1 MPGRGSHGRF
11 LPASAPWP
19 IREYPRLIRGS
30 RGSHKH
36 GKLSFPPI
44 THHSG
49 LPHSASSHQILLGG
63 LSPVGNTI
71 FSITRHPLLPHGY
84 FFLITRHPSLATA
97 PPSIKYCWEDCRL
110 WEILF
115 FPSRV
120 IPCFPTAPPPIK
132 YCPEDCP
139 LWEILFFPSSTF
151 PWFLRGLPLD
161 WAVPPLVRAT
171 LPLMLLVS

>member
-30 RGSHKH
+30 RGSRKR

-44 THHSG
+44 TRHSG
-49 LPHSASSHQILLGG
+49 LPHGASSHQILSGG

-97 PPSIKYCWEDCRL
+97 PPSIKYCWEDCRP

-115 FPSRV
+115 LSIARHPLLPHGASAHQILSGGLSLVGNIIFPIKRLPLVPQGAPSRLGST
-120 IPCFPTAPPPIK
+120 TALGYYFI
-132 YCPEDCP
+132 
-139 LWEILFFPSSTF
+139 
-151 PWFLRGLPLD
+151 
-161 WAVPPLVRAT
+161 
-171 LPLMLLVS
+171 